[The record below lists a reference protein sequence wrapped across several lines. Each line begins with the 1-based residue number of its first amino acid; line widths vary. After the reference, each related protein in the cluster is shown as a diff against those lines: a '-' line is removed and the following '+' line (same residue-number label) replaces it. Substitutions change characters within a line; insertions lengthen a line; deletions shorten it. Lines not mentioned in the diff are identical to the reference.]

1 MTAENIVQQVKQ
13 ELQER
18 KKNVITMQDLIK
30 RNAEEYKKVL
40 PKHMSAERMT
50 RIFVTALSLNP
61 DLEKCTKNLF
71 LVRFL
76 CAHKLV
82 LN

>member
-30 RNAEEYKKVL
+30 RNAEEYKKV
-40 PKHMSAERMT
+40 P
-50 RIFVTALSLNP
+50 
-61 DLEKCTKNLF
+61 
-71 LVRFL
+71 
-76 CAHKLV
+76 
-82 LN
+82 

>member
-30 RNAEEYKKVL
+30 RNAEEQGKEEY
-40 PKHMSAERMT
+40 
-50 RIFVTALSLNP
+50 
-61 DLEKCTKNLF
+61 
-71 LVRFL
+71 
-76 CAHKLV
+76 
-82 LN
+82 